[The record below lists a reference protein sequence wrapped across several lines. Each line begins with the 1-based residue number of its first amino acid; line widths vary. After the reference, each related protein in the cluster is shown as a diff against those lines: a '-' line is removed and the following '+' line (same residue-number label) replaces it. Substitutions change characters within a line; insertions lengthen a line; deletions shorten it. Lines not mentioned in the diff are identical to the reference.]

1 MLPINPS
8 ELKSDGLTLLRD
20 LELPMLSMSQT
31 TKLIK
36 ARAFIAELNGYCV
49 ALPNP
54 LLVLSPSVIK
64 ESLASSEIENIQT
77 TLVDALKNALFP
89 SLEQRQPD
97 KEVLRYK
104 EAIMWGYK
112 QIKDGLPIVSRI
124 ITGVQGELIPS
135 SKLQYRTN
143 QNVIWNPSTKEILLV
158 SPKTADLPELIKDWE
173 IFVNKN
179 HENLDPLIKIA
190 IAHFQF
196 ESIHPFD
203 DGNGRTGRIL
213 MVLDLIQ
220 SQLLELPVLYLSGYI
235 AKNKSRYYEGLQ
247 SVRKT
252 KNWDFYLDFMLDV
265 FLEQAIETKKVFIE
279 IIGLFQKQKVD
290 LKNRLPKIYS
300 RELLEAIFISPVLT
314 PISLGKNLGIHYTTA
329 SRYLKQLESL
339 GILFNQKLG
348 KNQFYTNIELI
359 KILS

>member
-1 MLPINPS
+1 MLPFNPN
-8 ELKSDGLTLLRD
+8 ELKSDKLPFLQNLILPTLS
-20 LELPMLSMSQT
+20 PSQT
-31 TKLIK
+31 SKLIK
-36 ARAFIAELNGYCV
+36 ARTYIAELNGYCV

-54 LLVLSPSVIK
+54 FLVLSPSVIK

-77 TLVDALKNALFP
+77 TLVEALQNALFP
-89 SLEQRQPD
+89 SVEQRQHD
-97 KEVLRYK
+97 KEVLRYR

-112 QIKDGLPIVSRI
+112 QIQDGLPIISRVV
-124 ITGVQGELIPS
+124 TGVQNELIPS

-158 SPKTADLPELIKDWE
+158 PPKSIDLPELIKDWE
-173 IFVNKN
+173 IFVNQAD
-179 HENLDPLIKIA
+179 ESLDPLIKIA
-190 IAHFQF
+190 IAHYQF

-213 MVLDLIQ
+213 MVLDLIR
-220 SQLLELPVLYLSGYI
+220 SKLLELPVLYLSGYI

-252 KNWDFYLDFMLDV
+252 NNWDLYIDFMLDV
-265 FLEQAIETKKVFIE
+265 FLEQAIETKKVFVQIMQ
-279 IIGLFQKQKVD
+279 LFQTQKIE
-290 LKNRLPKIYS
+290 LKTNLPKIYS

-314 PISLGKNLGIHYTTA
+314 PVSLGNSLGIHYTTA
-329 SRYLKQLESL
+329 SRYLKQLETL
-339 GILFNQKLG
+339 GTLVNQKIG